1 MGIAMKTY
9 GNVHSK
15 VKHLSPNTSRLTPV
29 RGLICLTHT
38 TQTTHTQE
46 NTMSVIE
53 MQTMTVIVHNLPRIA
68 NALERIAKVLEKN
81 QPENDKTN
89 TADTNADTNAEQ
101 GDANE

>member
-46 NTMSVIE
+46 KTMTVIE
-53 MQTMTVIVHNLPRIA
+53 MQTMRTIVSNLPRIA
-68 NALERIAKVLEKN
+68 DALERIAKALEKN
-81 QPENDKTN
+81 QQKQSGVNTN
-89 TADTNADTNAEQ
+89 GEQ
-101 GDANE
+101 EAVNV